1 MLDLAL
7 VVRMILSLLLVCSL
21 GVIIIYGLARLQR
34 RSGKLSNGRG
44 DQAEKVDQTKKKY
57 KNK

>member
-7 VVRMILSLLLVCSL
+7 AVRIILSLLLVCSL

-34 RSGKLSNGRG
+34 MNGK
-44 DQAEKVDQTKKKY
+44 AKQTRKK
-57 KNK
+57 